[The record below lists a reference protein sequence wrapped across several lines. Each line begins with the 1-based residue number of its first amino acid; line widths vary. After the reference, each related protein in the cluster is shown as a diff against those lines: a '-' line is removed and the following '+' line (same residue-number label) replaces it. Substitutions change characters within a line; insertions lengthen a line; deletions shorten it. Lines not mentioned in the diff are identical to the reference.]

1 SALRNGMRL
10 IAVTMGGPDMN
21 AATTGDE
28 ALLNWGF
35 NFYRTHDLYK
45 AGQVLATPRL
55 WKGEANN
62 LELGIAED
70 ASVTI
75 PRGKYD
81 ELQAT
86 LEIPERLVAPFKQGQ
101 QVGSLK
107 VTFDGKPVV
116 TEPLVVLKDAPQG
129 GFFKRLWDAILLLF
143 HRGNGTTTTPAPTVT
158 VASAS
163 SVAPPASAK

>member
-1 SALRNGMRL
+1 

-35 NFYRTHDLYK
+35 NFYRTHELYA

-55 WKGEANN
+55 WKSDADT

-75 PRGKYD
+75 PRDRYD
-81 ELQAT
+81 QLKAT
-86 LEIPERLVAPFKQGQ
+86 LEIPATLVAPFKKGQ
-101 QVGSLK
+101 QVGTLK
-107 VTFDGKPVV
+107 VTFEDKPVLS
-116 TEPLVVLKDAPQG
+116 EPLVVLKDAPQG
-129 GFFKRLWDAILLLF
+129 GFFARLWDAILLWF
-143 HRGNGTTTTPAPTVT
+143 HHGKGTTTTPAPTVS
-158 VASAS
+158 VSPAS
-163 SVAPPASAK
+163 SVAAPAATK

>member
-1 SALRNGMRL
+1 
-10 IAVTMGGPDMN
+10 MN

-35 NFYRTHDLYK
+35 NFYRTHRLYA

-55 WKGEANN
+55 WKGEAGT

-75 PRGKYD
+75 PRNQYD
-81 ELQAT
+81 KLKAT
-86 LEIPERLVAPFKQGQ
+86 LEIPQRLIAPFTKGQ
-101 QVGSLK
+101 QVGTLK
-107 VTFDGKPVV
+107 VTFDGKPLV

-129 GFFKRLWDAILLLF
+129 GFFKRLWDAILLWF
-143 HRGNGTTTTPAPTVT
+143 HHGNGTTTTPAPSVS
-158 VASAS
+158 VSSAS
-163 SVAPPASAK
+163 SAAAPATH